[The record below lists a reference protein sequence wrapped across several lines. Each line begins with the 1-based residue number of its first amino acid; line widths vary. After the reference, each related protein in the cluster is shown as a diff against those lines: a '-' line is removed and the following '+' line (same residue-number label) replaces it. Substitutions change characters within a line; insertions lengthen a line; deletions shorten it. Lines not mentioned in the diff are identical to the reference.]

1 MVVDYKWN
9 TNNHQGFSGNIKSSK
24 RQSAIIVVRQIKDT
38 CTIYNPILRELG
50 FLIQNNMYM
59 YSVWFIVIFIKIIN
73 DARVLLE
80 RHHSLKSQDFS

>member
-24 RQSAIIVVRQIKDT
+24 RQSAIIVVRQMKDN
-38 CTIYNPILRELG
+38 IYNPILRELG

-59 YSVWFIVIFIKIIN
+59 YSLWFIVIFIKIIN
-73 DARVLLE
+73 DAWVLLE
-80 RHHSLKSQDFS
+80 QHHSLKSQDFS

>member
-24 RQSAIIVVRQIKDT
+24 RQSAIIVVRQIKDN
-38 CTIYNPILRELG
+38 IYNPILRELG

-59 YSVWFIVIFIKIIN
+59 YSVWFIVVFIKMIN
-73 DARVLLE
+73 DAWVLLE
-80 RHHSLKSQDFS
+80 QHHCLKSQDFS

>member
-24 RQSAIIVVRQIKDT
+24 RQSAIIVVRQIKDN
-38 CTIYNPILRELG
+38 IYNPILRELG

-59 YSVWFIVIFIKIIN
+59 YSVWFMVIFIKMIN
-73 DARVLLE
+73 DAWVLLE